1 MDDGAVL
8 HSGRAA
14 RRARDRGFRSRPLV
28 SLAVGLLAVV
38 LLVAANAFFVA
49 VEFAIV
55 AEDRTQVRIQAE
67 QGSRRAGVV
76 AGMLEHLSFHL
87 SGAQFGI
94 TIVSLGL
101 GVLAEPVVAPLVAPG
116 LEAVLGERSGVAW
129 SVAVALVLTTVVQ
142 MVVGELVPKGIAVAR
157 PMDTTMRLAPAMRI
171 FDTVFRPVI
180 AVCNASAERLLR
192 LVGMEPAEEL
202 SGVRSREE
210 LQRLV
215 RNAEVHG
222 SMEPKQAELLDRA
235 FRFGEKNAA
244 DAMTPRQQVETL
256 PVDGTT
262 GDLLD
267 ASRRTGLSRFP
278 VVSGDIDG
286 IEGVVHVKDV
296 LGLPPERRRSEPLA
310 SLLRRVRMVPETLG
324 LDELMETL
332 QVEAGQFAVVLDE
345 FGSVAGIVTLEDLVE
360 EIVGEISDEH
370 DLVVAPVRRTWGGAY
385 LLSGRLHPD
394 EVRDECG
401 LVLPEGDYDTLAG
414 FVLAELGRIPA
425 PGDGFEFAG
434 WAVSVTAMDAR
445 RVDTVRLVAPVPGFE
460 GAEDVGRDGR
470 TERSGSTP

>member
-1 MDDGAVL
+1 
-8 HSGRAA
+8 
-14 RRARDRGFRSRPLV
+14 
-28 SLAVGLLAVV
+28 
-38 LLVAANAFFVA
+38 
-49 VEFAIV
+49 
-55 AEDRTQVRIQAE
+55 
-67 QGSRRAGVV
+67 
-76 AGMLEHLSFHL
+76 
-87 SGAQFGI
+87 
-94 TIVSLGL
+94 
-101 GVLAEPVVAPLVAPG
+101 VAPLVAPG
-116 LEAVLGERSGVAW
+116 LEAVFGERSGVAW
-129 SVAVALVLTTVVQ
+129 SVAVALLLTTVVQ

-180 AVCNASAERLLR
+180 AVCNAAAERLLR
-192 LVGMEPAEEL
+192 LFGMEPAEEL
-202 SGVRSREE
+202 SAVRSREE
-210 LQRLV
+210 LRRLV
-215 RNAEVHG
+215 RNAEEHG
-222 SMEPKQAELLDRA
+222 SMAPTQANLLHRA

-244 DAMTPRQQVETL
+244 DAMTPRQQVEVL
-256 PVDGTT
+256 AVDGTT

-296 LGLPPERRRSEPLA
+296 LGLPPERRRREPLTA
-310 SLLRRVRMVPETLG
+310 LLRRVRMVPETLG

-332 QVEAGQFAVVLDE
+332 QAEAGQFAVVLDE

-360 EIVGEISDEH
+360 EIVGDIADEH
-370 DLVVAPVRRTWGGAY
+370 DLVVAPSRRTWGGAY

-401 LVLPEGDYDTLAG
+401 LELPDGEYDTLAG

-425 PGDGFEFAG
+425 PGDGFEHQG
-434 WAVSVTAMDAR
+434 WAVSVTVMDAR

-460 GAEDVGRDGR
+460 GSEDLRPASGAEQAGGR
-470 TERSGSTP
+470 P

>member
-1 MDDGAVL
+1 MSV
-8 HSGRAA
+8 
-14 RRARDRGFRSRPLV
+14 
-28 SLAVGLLAVV
+28 AVGLGAVV

-55 AEDRTQVRIQAE
+55 AVDRAQVRVQAE

-94 TIVSLGL
+94 TVVSLGL

-116 LEAVLGERSGVAW
+116 LEAVFGERSGVAW
-129 SVAVALVLTTVVQ
+129 SVAVALLLTTVVQ

-180 AVCNASAERLLR
+180 AVCNAAAERLLR
-192 LVGMEPAEEL
+192 LFGMEPAEEL
-202 SGVRSREE
+202 SAVRSREE
-210 LQRLV
+210 LRRLV
-215 RNAEVHG
+215 RNAEEHG
-222 SMEPKQAELLDRA
+222 SMAPTQANLLHRA

-244 DAMTPRQQVETL
+244 DAMTPRQQVEVL
-256 PVDGTT
+256 AVDGTT

-296 LGLPPERRRSEPLA
+296 LGLPPERRRREPLTA
-310 SLLRRVRMVPETLG
+310 LLRRVRMVPETLG

-332 QVEAGQFAVVLDE
+332 QAEAGQFAVVLDE

-360 EIVGEISDEH
+360 EIVGDIADEH
-370 DLVVAPVRRTWGGAY
+370 DLVVAPSRRTWGGAY

-401 LVLPEGDYDTLAG
+401 LELPDGEYDTLAG

-425 PGDGFEFAG
+425 PGDGFEHQG
-434 WAVSVTAMDAR
+434 WAVSVTVMDAR

-460 GAEDVGRDGR
+460 GSEDLRPASGAEQAGGR
-470 TERSGSTP
+470 P

>member
-1 MDDGAVL
+1 
-8 HSGRAA
+8 
-14 RRARDRGFRSRPLV
+14 V
-28 SLAVGLLAVV
+28 SVAVGLLAVV

-55 AEDRTQVRIQAE
+55 AVDRTQVRVQAD

-101 GVLAEPVVAPLVAPG
+101 GVLAEPVIAPLVAPG
-116 LEAVLGERSGVAW
+116 LEAVFGERSGVAW
-129 SVAVALVLTTVVQ
+129 SVAVALLLTTVVQ

-157 PMDTTMRLAPAMRI
+157 PMATTMRLAPAMRI

-180 AVCNASAERLLR
+180 AVCNAAAEQLLR
-192 LVGMEPAEEL
+192 LFGMEPAEEL
-202 SGVRSREE
+202 SAVRSREE

-215 RNAEVHG
+215 RNAEAHG

-244 DAMTPRQQVETL
+244 DAMTPRQQVEAL
-256 PVDGTT
+256 AIPGTT

-278 VVSGDIDG
+278 VFTGDIDG
-286 IEGVVHVKDV
+286 VEGVVHVKDV
-296 LGLPPERRRSEPLA
+296 LGLPPERRRSEPLG
-310 SLLRRVRMVPETLG
+310 SLIRRVLMVPETLG
-324 LDELMETL
+324 LDELMEAL
-332 QVEAGQFAVVLDE
+332 QAEAGQFAVVLDE

-360 EIVGEISDEH
+360 EIVGDIADEH
-370 DLVVAPVRRTWGGAY
+370 DLVVAPTRRTWGGAY

-401 LVLPEGDYDTLAG
+401 LDLPVGEYDTLAG

-425 PGDGFEFAG
+425 PGDGFEHQG
-434 WAVSVTAMDAR
+434 WSVSVAVMDAR
-445 RVDTVRLVAPVPGFE
+445 RVDSVRLVAPVPGFE
-460 GAEDVGRDGR
+460 GSDDVRPARGSER
-470 TERSGSTP
+470 TGDLP